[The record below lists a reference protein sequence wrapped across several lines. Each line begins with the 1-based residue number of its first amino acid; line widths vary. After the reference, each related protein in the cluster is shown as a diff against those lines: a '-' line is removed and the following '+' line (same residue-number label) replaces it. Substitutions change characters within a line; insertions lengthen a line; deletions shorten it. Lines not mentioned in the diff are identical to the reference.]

1 MLTQAQKRE
10 ALLAQLAPDT
20 DEERVLDAVLAS
32 AAGLILNKMYP
43 FGYEPHLEVPTRY
56 EQIQV
61 MLAAE
66 LYSKRGAEGQTS
78 HSENGISRSWPEK
91 NRLLAQI
98 MPRVGSVISSENT

>member
-1 MLTQAQKRE
+1 MTLAQKRE
-10 ALLAQLAPDT
+10 MLAALLAPDT
-20 DEERVLDAVLAS
+20 DEDHVLEAMLSS
-32 AAGLILNKMYP
+32 AAVLILNKMYP
-43 FGYEPHLEVPTRY
+43 FGYEAHLEVPTRY

-91 NRLLAQI
+91 NRLLSQI
-98 MPRVGSVISSENT
+98 MPHVGSVIKSENT